1 MTLLA
6 LTATLAL
13 AAAPDADVY
22 AVVVGHNGGVPAQDG
37 RAALPTLRFADDDA
51 LRMARWFS
59 AFSVEGGVTVLTN
72 VDETTRATLER
83 AGLPIPATRA
93 PTRRGLEAAL
103 AELKAKLKTSQRP
116 ATVFFFFAGHGLT
129 GRLILEPEGADVAA
143 ITGKELK
150 LALLDLG
157 AEHVELFIDAC
168 RSQSLFT
175 ERGGAGPDLS
185 SEIDALD
192 LRARKATM
200 GVLTASQSDKPAG
213 EASDLMGGFFS
224 HVLASGL
231 AGAADADG
239 DEVVRFGELASFVAF
254 NTEGVTGQRPWFEPP
269 GGSLQA
275 PVISLKGRTRLE
287 LPAEIEGRLRVSS
300 PQGAPVFAELNKA
313 KGRAA
318 ALMLPPG
325 TYRVD
330 QRLPEGKARSTE
342 LSLARGEAKPVS
354 AFGDEGPAPRRTTER
369 GDADWEDG
377 SFQNPFSSSV
387 VAALDSGFVSGQP
400 NVGPARTVGLDAA
413 YVIGAAPF
421 QLPAVEQGAEVGVR
435 LRLPFGAELGLRAS
449 FRAAGAQSRT
459 EGLVAFRRFALFARA
474 GWRFEPVEWLALTP
488 FAAGGFKSVWRV
500 TPQKTAGDLFAPAFG
515 GGLSAEVRVTRS
527 FGVWLDG
534 RLEAAWVTVDGVRS
548 PFAEPSATVGVSL
561 WL

>member
-1 MTLLA
+1 MFPSTIVLA
-6 LTATLAL
+6 LAL
-13 AAAPDADVY
+13 AAQPDADVY
-22 AVVVGHNGGVPAQDG
+22 AVVVGHNGGVPAQEG
-37 RAALPTLRFADDDA
+37 RAALPNLRFADDDA

-72 VDETTRATLER
+72 VDETTRSTLER
-83 AGLPIPATRA
+83 AGLAIPPTRP
-93 PTRRGLEAAL
+93 PTRRGLETAL
-103 AELKAKLKTSQRP
+103 TELREKLKASKRP
-116 ATVFFFFAGHGLT
+116 STVFFFFAGHGLT
-129 GRLILEPEGADVAA
+129 GRLILEPEGAQFAA

-157 AEHVELFIDAC
+157 ADHVELFIDAC

-239 DEVVRFGELASFVAF
+239 DEVVRFGELASFVAY

-275 PVISLKGRTRLE
+275 PVISLRGRTRLE
-287 LPAEIEGRLRVSS
+287 VPAEIEGRLRVTS

-313 KGRAA
+313 KGRVA

-325 TYRVD
+325 NYRVD
-330 QRLPEGKARSTE
+330 QRVAEGRARSTE
-342 LSLARGEAKPVS
+342 LSLAAGEAKPIG
-354 AFGDEGPAPRRTTER
+354 AFGEEGPVQRRTGER
-369 GDADWEDG
+369 GDAEWEDG

-400 NVGPARTVGLDAA
+400 NVGTSRRVAIDAA
-413 YVIGAAPF
+413 YIIGAAPF
-421 QLPAVEQGAEVGVR
+421 QLPSVEQGGELGVR
-435 LRLPFGAELGLRAS
+435 VRIPYGIELGVRAS
-449 FRAAGAQSRT
+449 FRASGAQSRT
-459 EGLVAFRRFALFARA
+459 EGLVAFQRFALFARA
-474 GWRFEPVEWLALTP
+474 GFRFEPVEWLAITP
-488 FAAGGFKSVWRV
+488 FAAGGFKSLWRV
-500 TPQKTAGDLFAPAFG
+500 TPQKTSGDLFSPAFG

-534 RLEAAWVTVDGVRS
+534 RLEASWVTVDGVRT

-561 WL
+561 WF